1 MLPVLVF
8 IAIAA
13 FIAALIL
20 PWLLNAPP
28 VAFIHLV
35 FSVGVM
41 PLIIGAMMHFVPVL
55 TRSASPSP
63 SAKTLPVWATL
74 AGLLVFISFAYPT
87 EAPNTYYLGAL
98 LGWVVSG
105 VMGWWIYRRG
115 VASLGRPHPC
125 LNWYLAA
132 LGCLMLALTA
142 ILLMVLFPEQ
152 RLPLRRFHL
161 HLNTLGFIG
170 LTAISTLQV
179 LLPTATGK
187 TDGQVAQRLRGDLK
201 WMMAGVLLVATGA
214 GWLPLLVW
222 PGLLMLA
229 FPVMRLVMAW
239 LRIYRQEI
247 ISWSGAAPSLGVALL
262 GFVMAL
268 LFGGLHGAGIIS
280 ASNAAIAYILSFLF
294 PLVTGAASQLLP
306 VWIRPGQQNK
316 WHTQL
321 RQQLTFMAGLRAGL
335 FIAAGAA
342 VSLGWH
348 WGIYIALAGLGMFGL
363 QLVKGLFMSS
373 K

>member
-8 IAIAA
+8 IAIVA

-20 PWLLNAPP
+20 PWLLNASL

-35 FSVGVM
+35 FSVGIM

-55 TRSASPSP
+55 TRSASPSR
-63 SAKTLPVWATL
+63 SAKTLPVWALL
-74 AGLLVFISFAYPT
+74 AGLLAFISFAYPA
-87 EAPNTYYLGAL
+87 EATNTYYFAGL
-98 LGWVVSG
+98 LGWIVAG
-105 VMGWWIYRRG
+105 AMGWWIFQRG
-115 VASLGRPHPC
+115 AISLGRPHPC

-132 LGCLMLALTA
+132 IGCLMLALTA
-142 ILLMVLFPEQ
+142 ILLMNFFPEQ

-187 TDGQVAQRLRGDLK
+187 TDGHVAQRLRSDLK
-201 WMMAGVLLVATGA
+201 WMVAGVLLIATGA
-214 GWLPLLVW
+214 GWVPLLVW
-222 PGLLMLA
+222 PGLLMLIY
-229 FPVMRLVMAW
+229 PVMRLLQVW
-239 LRIYRQEI
+239 LSLYRHEI
-247 ISWSGAAPSLGVALL
+247 ISRSGAAPALGIALL
-262 GFVMAL
+262 GFVMAV
-268 LFGGLHGAGIIS
+268 LFGGLHGAGMIS
-280 ASNAAIAYILSFLF
+280 ANNAAIAYIISFLF

-321 RQQLTFMAGLRAGL
+321 RQQLTYMAGLRASL
-335 FIAAGAA
+335 FLAAGVV
-342 VSLGWH
+342 VSSGWH
-348 WGIYIALAGLGMFGL
+348 WGVYIALAGLGMFAL
-363 QLVKGLFMSS
+363 QLVKGLLAAR